1 MGFLTDPPAT
11 HVWHENRYYT
21 VNPSY
26 DIVLDLQKVY
36 RDSRLNDVDKIN
48 TALRMLIVRPKR
60 IHMSTNQK
68 MNLLQA
74 IYDQCIKI
82 PERHSPKNQ
91 QKVFDFEFDGEYI
104 YSSFLLD
111 YGIDLIDM
119 RGILPWKKFI
129 ALFQGLSE
137 RTKIREVM
145 RIRGM
150 EIPKYNGK
158 NAKQIQ
164 EIQELKSYYA
174 LPVKGGGGQKGLDAL
189 FFALESQ
196 AVKNG

>member
-36 RDSRLNDVDKIN
+36 RDSRLNDIDKIN

-104 YSSFLLD
+104 YSSFMEE
-111 YGIDLIDM
+111 YGIDLIEQ
-119 RGILPWKKFI
+119 RGKLHWKKFL

-137 RTKIREVM
+137 KTKIREVM
-145 RIRGM
+145 KIRSM
-150 EIPKYNGK
+150 EIPQLNRHNRK
-158 NAKQIQ
+158 
-164 EIQELKSYYA
+164 EIQSIMELKSYYA
-174 LPVKGGGGQKGLDAL
+174 LPVQGIGGKQGLDLL
-189 FFALESQ
+189 FSTLEGM
-196 AVKNG
+196 AVQK

>member
-26 DIVLDLQKVY
+26 DIVLDLQKMY
-36 RDSRLNDVDKIN
+36 GDSRLNDVDKIN

-104 YSSFLLD
+104 YSSFMEE
-111 YGIDLIDM
+111 YGIDLIEQ
-119 RGILPWKKFI
+119 RGKLHWKKFL

-137 RTKIREVM
+137 KTKIREVM
-145 RIRGM
+145 KIRSM
-150 EIPKYNGK
+150 EIPSPNRHNRK
-158 NAKQIQ
+158 
-164 EIQELKSYYA
+164 EIQSIMELKSYYA
-174 LPVKGGGGQKGLDAL
+174 LPVQGTGGKQGLDLL
-189 FFALESQ
+189 FSTLEGM
-196 AVKNG
+196 AVQK

>member
-36 RDSRLNDVDKIN
+36 RDSRLNDIDKIN

-104 YSSFLLD
+104 YSSFMEE
-111 YGIDLIDM
+111 YGIDLIEQ
-119 RGILPWKKFI
+119 RGKLHWKKFL

-137 RTKIREVM
+137 KTKMREVM
-145 RIRGM
+145 KIRSM
-150 EIPKYNGK
+150 EIPSPNRHNRK
-158 NAKQIQ
+158 
-164 EIQELKSYYA
+164 EIQSIMELKSYYA
-174 LPVKGGGGQKGLDAL
+174 LPVQGTGGKQGLDLL
-189 FFALESQ
+189 FSTLEGM
-196 AVKNG
+196 AVQK

>member
-36 RDSRLNDVDKIN
+36 RDSRLNDIDKIN

-104 YSSFLLD
+104 YSSFMEE
-111 YGIDLIDM
+111 YGIDLIEQ
-119 RGILPWKKFI
+119 RGKLHWKKFL

-137 RTKIREVM
+137 KTKIREVM
-145 RIRGM
+145 KIRSM
-150 EIPKYNGK
+150 EIPSPNRHNRK
-158 NAKQIQ
+158 
-164 EIQELKSYYA
+164 EIQSIMELKSYYA
-174 LPVKGGGGQKGLDAL
+174 LPVQGTGGKQGLDLL
-189 FFALESQ
+189 FSTLEGM
-196 AVKNG
+196 AVQK

>member
-48 TALRMLIVRPKR
+48 TALRILIVRPKR

-91 QKVFDFEFDGEYI
+91 QKVFDFDFDGEYI
-104 YSSFLLD
+104 YSSFMED
-111 YGIDLIDM
+111 YGIDLIEQ
-119 RGILPWKKFI
+119 RGKLHWKKFL

-137 RTKIREVM
+137 KTKIREVM
-145 RIRGM
+145 KTRSM
-150 EIPKYNGK
+150 EIPQLNRHNRK
-158 NAKQIQ
+158 
-164 EIQELKSYYA
+164 EIQSIMELKSYYA
-174 LPVKGGGGQKGLDAL
+174 LPVQGIGGKQGLDLL
-189 FFALESQ
+189 FSTLEGM
-196 AVKNG
+196 AVQK

>member
-26 DIVLDLQKVY
+26 DIVLDLQKMY
-36 RDSRLNDVDKIN
+36 GDSRLNDVDKIN

-74 IYDQCIKI
+74 IYDQCIQI

-104 YSSFLLD
+104 YSSFMED
-111 YGIDLIDM
+111 YGIDLIEQ
-119 RGILPWKKFI
+119 RGKLHWKKFL

-137 RTKIREVM
+137 KTKIREVM
-145 RIRGM
+145 KIRSM
-150 EIPKYNGK
+150 EIPQLNRHNRK
-158 NAKQIQ
+158 
-164 EIQELKSYYA
+164 EIQSIMELKSYYA
-174 LPVKGGGGQKGLDAL
+174 LPVQGIGGKQGLDLL
-189 FFALESQ
+189 FSTLEGM
-196 AVKNG
+196 AVQK

>member
-36 RDSRLNDVDKIN
+36 RDSRLNDIDKIN

-104 YSSFLLD
+104 YASFMEE
-111 YGIDLIDM
+111 YGIDLIEQ
-119 RGILPWKKFI
+119 RGKLHWKKFL

-137 RTKIREVM
+137 KTKMREVM
-145 RIRGM
+145 KIRSM
-150 EIPKYNGK
+150 EIPSPNRHNRK
-158 NAKQIQ
+158 
-164 EIQELKSYYA
+164 EIQSIMELKSYYA
-174 LPVKGGGGQKGLDAL
+174 LPVQGTGGKQGLDLL
-189 FFALESQ
+189 FSTLEGM
-196 AVKNG
+196 AVQK

>member
-74 IYDQCIKI
+74 IYDQCIQI

-104 YSSFLLD
+104 YSSFMED
-111 YGIDLIDM
+111 YGIDLIEQ
-119 RGILPWKKFI
+119 RGKLHWKKFL

-137 RTKIREVM
+137 KTKIREVM
-145 RIRGM
+145 KIRSM
-150 EIPKYNGK
+150 EIPQLNRHNRK
-158 NAKQIQ
+158 
-164 EIQELKSYYA
+164 EIQSIMELKSYYA
-174 LPVKGGGGQKGLDAL
+174 LPVQGIGGKQGLDLL
-189 FFALESQ
+189 FSTLEGM
-196 AVKNG
+196 AVQK

>member
-48 TALRMLIVRPKR
+48 TALRILIVRPKR

-91 QKVFDFEFDGEYI
+91 QKVFDFDFDGEYI
-104 YSSFLLD
+104 YSSFMED
-111 YGIDLIDM
+111 YGIVLIEQ
-119 RGILPWKKFI
+119 RGKLHWKKFL

-137 RTKIREVM
+137 KTKIREVM
-145 RIRGM
+145 KIRSM
-150 EIPKYNGK
+150 EIPQLNRHNRK
-158 NAKQIQ
+158 
-164 EIQELKSYYA
+164 EIQSIMELKSYYA
-174 LPVKGGGGQKGLDAL
+174 LPVQGIGGKQGLDL
-189 FFALESQ
+189 RFSTLEGM
-196 AVKNG
+196 AVQK

>member
-48 TALRMLIVRPKR
+48 TALRILIVRPKR

-91 QKVFDFEFDGEYI
+91 QKVFDFDFDGEYI
-104 YSSFLLD
+104 YSSFMED
-111 YGIDLIDM
+111 YGIDLIEQ
-119 RGILPWKKFI
+119 RGKLHWKKFL

-137 RTKIREVM
+137 KTKMREVM
-145 RIRGM
+145 KIRSM
-150 EIPKYNGK
+150 EIPQLNRHNRK
-158 NAKQIQ
+158 
-164 EIQELKSYYA
+164 EIQSIMELKSYYA
-174 LPVKGGGGQKGLDAL
+174 LPVQGIGGKQGLDLL
-189 FFALESQ
+189 FSTLEGM
-196 AVKNG
+196 AVQK

>member
-48 TALRMLIVRPKR
+48 TALRILIVRPKR

-91 QKVFDFEFDGEYI
+91 QKVFDFDFDGEYI
-104 YSSFLLD
+104 YSSFMED
-111 YGIDLIDM
+111 YGIDLIEQ
-119 RGILPWKKFI
+119 RGKLHWKKFL

-137 RTKIREVM
+137 KTKIREVM
-145 RIRGM
+145 KIRSM
-150 EIPKYNGK
+150 EIPQLNRHNRK
-158 NAKQIQ
+158 
-164 EIQELKSYYA
+164 EIQSIMELKSYYA
-174 LPVKGGGGQKGLDAL
+174 LPVQGIGGKQGLDLL
-189 FFALESQ
+189 FSTLEGM
-196 AVKNG
+196 AVQK